1 MRHDISI
8 LGEINIAVFNRYDN
22 GGTLH
27 KKVCLQIRLQDFL
40 NPREHIPKQHTAE
53 REKEDAVCRVEQ
65 NKRTACA
72 VGVELRML

>member
-8 LGEINIAVFNRYDN
+8 LGEINIAVFNQYDN

-40 NPREHIPKQHTAE
+40 NPG
-53 REKEDAVCRVEQ
+53 DLLQ
-65 NKRTACA
+65 NPR
-72 VGVELRML
+72 